1 VCEVNAALVLLSERN
16 VRSLLVQ
23 SNTEAVQLLLDHVL
37 VRQRFQRVET
47 DQNQIARLCRRNDLS
62 TTTFTILGT
71 FNNAYTQPFFV
82 TLETFHK
89 TKQLTRQIEH
99 LHKRVLY
106 VKGAKKKKKNQTTHV
121 SLPEFSLLCNR

>member
-1 VCEVNAALVLLSERN
+1 MCEVNAALVLLSERN

-106 VKGAKKKKKNQTTHV
+106 VKGAKKKKPNNACQFT
-121 SLPEFSLLCNR
+121 